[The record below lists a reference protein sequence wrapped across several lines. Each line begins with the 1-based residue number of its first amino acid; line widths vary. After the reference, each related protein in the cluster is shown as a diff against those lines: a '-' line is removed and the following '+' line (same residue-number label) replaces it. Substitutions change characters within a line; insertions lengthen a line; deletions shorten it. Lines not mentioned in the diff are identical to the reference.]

1 MKNVWKMIIAF
12 ALVACMALAFIA
24 CDYDDVIYNGDSNY
38 SGETVGD
45 GNETVDSEETGG
57 SNRFQDPVANTE
69 SGWSQ
74 LYPAG

>member
-24 CDYDDVIYNGDSNY
+24 CDYDDVIYNGDSND
-38 SGETVGD
+38 SVETVGD
-45 GNETVDSEETGG
+45 SNETVGSEETGD
-57 SNRFQDPVANTE
+57 SNGLQAPGANTE
-69 SGWSQ
+69 GGWSQ